1 MSENKGI
8 NRIFLLTVLLYV
20 GVSFALSFLAA
31 FVPAFGNMSNYVSIL
46 ISQMLVFVPGFLYLR
61 RVSRSDS
68 FPAQETEWHGEERR
82 TGIRQLIPYRKIN
95 IGTIALVVVCT
106 YLMYPLIIVLN
117 AISMIFTTSGSAAV
131 QDMMQGQNFL
141 LSLLF
146 TAVMPACVEE
156 FLFRGLLFQTYKRSR
171 MLPAILLTGFLFGC
185 MHMNLNQ
192 FIYAFALGVYL
203 AFLTEATG
211 SIFSSMIAHF
221 TLNAT
226 SVVMTFLLPIL
237 YEAVGMDPNM
247 QIQTGGYASTM
258 ESSELLMFLMGITI
272 WAIIAVGTTCGA
284 VGIYIAICK
293 INHRWDYV
301 KGMFSRGTR
310 EKMITVP
317 LIIAVLIC
325 FAVMGLRIYLERMG

>member
-1 MSENKGI
+1 MSENKGV
-8 NRIFLLTVLLYV
+8 NRIFLLTVVLYV
-20 GVSFALSFLAA
+20 GMSFALSFLSV
-31 FVPAFGNMSNYVSIL
+31 FVPAFQNMSNYTAIL

-61 RVSRSDS
+61 TVSRRV
-68 FPAQETEWHGEERR
+68 PAVVQQEEGRQEEGK
-82 TGIRQLIPYRKIN
+82 TGILRLLPYRKIS

-117 AISMIFTTSGSAAV
+117 AISMIFSTSGSAAV
-131 QDMMQGQNFL
+131 LDMMQGQNFF

-156 FLFRGLLFQTYKRSR
+156 FLFRGLMFQTYKKSR

-192 FIYAFALGVYL
+192 FIYAFALGIYL
-203 AFLTEATG
+203 AFLVEATG

-226 SVVMTFLLPIL
+226 SVVMSFLLPIL
-237 YEAVGMDPNM
+237 YHAAGIDPDM
-247 QIQTGGYASTM
+247 QIQAGGYASTM

-301 KGMFSRGTR
+301 KRMFSGGTR
-310 EKMITVP
+310 ERIITIP
-317 LIIAVLIC
+317 LIAAALIC
-325 FAVMGLRIYLERMG
+325 FAVMGMRIYIERMG

>member
-1 MSENKGI
+1 MSENKGV
-8 NRIFLLTVLLYV
+8 NRIFLLTVILYV
-20 GVSFALSFLAA
+20 GVSYALSFLSA
-31 FVPAFGNMSNYVSIL
+31 FVPAFRNMSNYVSIL
-46 ISQMLVFVPGFLYLR
+46 ISQMLVFVPGFWYLR
-61 RVSRSDS
+61 KVSH
-68 FPAQETEWHGEERR
+68 FAPEAVQGG
-82 TGIRQLIPYRKIN
+82 GILQLIPYRKIN

-117 AISMIFTTSGSAAV
+117 AISMIFTTSGTEAV
-131 QDMMQGQNFL
+131 LDMMQGQNFF

-156 FLFRGLLFQTYKRSR
+156 FLFRGLLFQTYKKSR

-192 FIYAFALGVYL
+192 FVYAFALGIYL
-203 AFLTEATG
+203 AFLAEATG

-226 SVVMTFLLPIL
+226 SVVMSFLLPIL
-237 YEAVGMDPNM
+237 YDMAGLDPNM
-247 QIQTGGYASTM
+247 QVQAGGYASTM
-258 ESSELLMFLMGITI
+258 ESSELLMFLMGITV
-272 WAIIAVGTTCGA
+272 WAIVAVGATCGA

-301 KGMFSRGTR
+301 KGMFSKGTKER
-310 EKMITVP
+310 IITVP
-317 LIIAVLIC
+317 LIIAVIIC
-325 FAVMGLRIYLERMG
+325 FVVMGMRIYIERMG